1 MVDWK
6 ARNSAVKKV
15 VKRVDQTAA
24 MKVDQM
30 VDTKAE

>member
-15 VKRVDQTAA
+15 DKRVDQMAA
-24 MKVDQM
+24 MKVD
-30 VDTKAE
+30 